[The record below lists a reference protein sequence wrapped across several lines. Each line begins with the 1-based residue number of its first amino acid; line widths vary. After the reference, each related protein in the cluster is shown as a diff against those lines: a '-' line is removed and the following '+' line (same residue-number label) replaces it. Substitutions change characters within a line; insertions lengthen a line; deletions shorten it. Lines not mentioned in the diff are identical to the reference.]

1 MAHIKKLVMKGFK
14 SFARQTEVP
23 FDRNLSVIIGPNGSG
38 KSNITDALCF
48 VLGRLSVKSMRAE
61 RAANL
66 IYNGGK
72 EERPFNEAAVEI
84 VFDNSENEFAIASNE
99 VRVERIVRRNG
110 ISVYKING
118 ETKTRQEIIELLAQG
133 GIDPNGFNIIMQA
146 EISNFVEM
154 HPEERREIIEEVAG
168 IRIYEMR
175 KEKSLHELEKTEER
189 IKEVGT
195 VLNERTAYLKNL
207 EKDRGQALRYEG
219 LKNGI
224 IVDKACLVHRKIK
237 EKEEEKEKINKEK
250 EGKEKELAKLKEGA
264 EQKNNLVKGT
274 GAEVENIDKSIQ
286 NSGGIE
292 QESLSKEIT
301 EIKARTVT
309 LTVRMENNKNQ
320 IDNLEIRNNELK
332 KNILTN
338 KENIKNLLKDKPN
351 QAKKFKLLE
360 EKEDSLSK
368 LEGKQEQINGLKA
381 RFSSMEFKLKHNK
394 EQITGVKKE
403 IDVLSK
409 QISEL
414 SKETS
419 EIKVTGSLDTL
430 GNHQISGAPKTC
442 KFLSEIKKELMEIE
456 EKIADSEKKFMAS
469 SEKAS
474 NAEAEI
480 SRLEKLKQDA
490 IKLDIC
496 PLCKRAFTAE
506 HKKKIID
513 KTEKEINAQAAMLG
527 EEKENRSQFES
538 ILNSLK
544 KDIHLKREHQSNLR
558 ILEIKLDSLVEKQKS
573 NENLMQKLVS
583 LEKEIQKDESEREKL
598 ELQLNESKETEAR
611 YLEIREQ
618 LEALRKGEDKNIDAE
633 IETNRNDISKMEVII
648 KQNLKQIDE
657 FNNSIAEFNR
667 ELKEKE
673 KLLEEKEEAD
683 KKMHE
688 EFKSLFDK
696 KSVLQEKK
704 NNLEKEVLELSH
716 SMRMIEDSI
725 NASKIM
731 LAEVDAKLSVSLQE
745 FEEYKSVQLPERIP
759 NAAEL
764 AQRIETKQQHI
775 NEMGSVNMKALEV
788 YDSVKADYDEIA
800 AKADKLKE
808 EKLEIM
814 NIITEIDSKKR
825 KAFTKV
831 LTSVN
836 EGFHQNYLKLGRK
849 EAFLDVENKE
859 DPFAGGL
866 NIMVRLA
873 KGKYLDANS
882 LSGGEKTLVALSLI
896 FAIQDYKPY
905 SFYLF
910 DEIDA
915 ALDKRNSERLAAL
928 VKENLRKGQY
938 IVVTHNDAFINEATS
953 LFGVSM
959 QDGVSKLISLRV

>member
-1 MAHIKKLVMKGFK
+1 MAHIKKLMMKGFK

-23 FDRNLSVIIGPNGSG
+23 FDRHLSVIIGPNGSG

-84 VFDNSENEFAIASNE
+84 VFDNSDNAFAIASNE

-110 ISVYKING
+110 LSIYKING
-118 ETKTRQEIIELLAQG
+118 ETKTRQEVIELLAQG

-154 HPEERREIIEEVAG
+154 HPDERREIIEEVAG

-175 KEKSLHELEKTEER
+175 KEKSLHELEKTDDR
-189 IKEVGT
+189 LKEVT
-195 VLNERTAYLKNL
+195 TILNERTAYLKNL
-207 EKDRGQALRYEG
+207 EKDRGQALKYEG
-219 LKNGI
+219 LKNGVRI
-224 IVDKACLVHRKIK
+224 DKACLVHRKIK
-237 EKEEEKEKINKEK
+237 EKEEEKEKINGEK
-250 EGKEKELAKLKEGA
+250 EEKEKELAKLKEDA
-264 EQKNNLVKGT
+264 EKKNLRIKET

-286 NSGGIE
+286 NSGGFE
-292 QESLSKEIT
+292 KESLSKEIT
-301 EIKARTVT
+301 EIKARVVT
-309 LTVRMENNKNQ
+309 LNVRMENNKNQ

-332 KNILTN
+332 KNILAN
-338 KENIKNLLKDKPN
+338 KESIKNLLKDKPN

-360 EKEDSLSK
+360 EKEESFSK
-368 LEGKQEQINGLKA
+368 LEGKQEKINELKA
-381 RFSSMEFKLKHNK
+381 KHSSMEFKLKHEK
-394 EQITGVKKE
+394 DQISGVKKE
-403 IDVLSK
+403 IDILSK

-419 EIKVTGSLDTL
+419 EIKVAGSLD
-430 GNHQISGAPKTC
+430 K
-442 KFLSEIKKELMEIE
+442 IKKELLEIE
-456 EKIADSEKKFMAS
+456 EKIADSEKKFMTS

-474 NAEAEI
+474 NAECEI
-480 SRLEKLKQDA
+480 NRLEKLKQDA
-490 IKLDIC
+490 IKLDVC

-513 KTEKEINAQAAMLG
+513 KTTKEIESQSMML
-527 EEKENRSQFES
+527 EQEKENRSNFEN

-544 KDIHLKREHQSNLR
+544 KDIHFKRENESNLR

-573 NENLMQKLVS
+573 SEGLMQKLVS
-583 LEKEIQKDESEREKL
+583 LEKEIQKDESERERL
-598 ELQLNESKETEAR
+598 ELQINESKEIEEK
-611 YLEIREQ
+611 YLAIREQ
-618 LEALRKGEDKNIDAE
+618 LEQLRKGEDRNIDAE
-633 IETNRNDISKMEVII
+633 IETNRNEVSRMELII
-648 KQNLKQIDE
+648 KQNLREIDTLADSTE
-657 FNNSIAEFNR
+657 EFNR

-673 KLLEEKEEAD
+673 KLLEEREEAE

-688 EFKSLFDK
+688 EFKGLFDK

-704 NNLEKEVLELSH
+704 NNFEKEVLEISH
-716 SMRMIEDSI
+716 NMRMVEDSI
-725 NASKIM
+725 NSFKIM
-731 LAEVDAKLSVSLQE
+731 LAEVDAKLSISLAE
-745 FEEYKSVQLPERIP
+745 FEEYKDVQLPEKIP
-759 NAAEL
+759 SANEL

-800 AKADKLKE
+800 AKTEKLKE
-808 EKLEIM
+808 EKQEIM

-831 LTSVN
+831 LTTVN

-849 EAFLDVENKE
+849 EAFLDIENKE

-938 IVVTHNDAFINEATS
+938 ILVTHNDAFINEATS